1 MSDYRQDIANLYSQ
15 IIKESPD
22 SIYIRGEEIQYDSEP
37 NYTGFLN
44 SNGKFVISSSAGGH
58 EDLRGVILRD
68 YFYIEGIKKVRNK
81 IPIKT
86 NCDSEAELKSL
97 VRNATDYD
105 SFRIWNAYD
114 IISFW
119 SKPAKEIFEGAVNAI
134 KALGENPMK
143 YTYDCASDDGFD
155 ELTYDEFKT
164 ASLGSSDEFSDK
176 KQKLT
181 QDKRMFADYMLKRRD
196 GD

>member
-22 SIYIRGEEIQYDSEP
+22 SINIRGDELKYDLEP

-44 SNGKFVISSSAGGH
+44 SDGKFVISLNVGGH
-58 EDLRGVILRD
+58 DELSSVILRD
-68 YFYIEGIKKVRNK
+68 YFYIEGLKKVKNK

-86 NCDSEAELKSL
+86 NCNSEAEMKSL
-97 VRNATDYD
+97 VRYATNYD
-105 SFRIWNAYD
+105 SFRIWYRYD

-119 SKPAKEIFEGAVNAI
+119 SKPSKEIFDGAINAI
-134 KALGENPMK
+134 KAMGDDPTK
-143 YTYDCASDDGFD
+143 YTYDCASDDD
-155 ELTYDEFKT
+155 LEKMTYDEFKN
-164 ASLGSSDEFSDK
+164 ASSGSGDDFSNK
-176 KQKLT
+176 KQQLA
-181 QDKRMFADYMLKRRD
+181 QDKRMMTDYMLRRRD

>member
-22 SIYIRGEEIQYDSEP
+22 NINIRGEELNYSSES

-44 SNGKFVISSSAGGH
+44 SNGKFVISLDSEGH
-58 EDLRGVILRD
+58 QNLRDSILGD
-68 YFYIEGIKKVRNK
+68 YFYIEGFKKVKNK
-81 IPIKT
+81 IPVKT
-86 NCDSEAELKSL
+86 NCNSEAELKSL

-105 SFRIWNAYD
+105 SFRIWHNYD

-119 SKPAKEIFEGAVNAI
+119 SKPSKEIFEGAINAI
-134 KALGENPMK
+134 KSIGDNPLK
-143 YTYDCASDDGFD
+143 YTYDCASEDGFD
-155 ELTYDEFKT
+155 QLSYQEFET
-164 ASLGSSDEFSDK
+164 ESSESGSDFSEKQKKLAQDK
-176 KQKLT
+176 KL
-181 QDKRMFADYMLKRRD
+181 MADYMLRRKD